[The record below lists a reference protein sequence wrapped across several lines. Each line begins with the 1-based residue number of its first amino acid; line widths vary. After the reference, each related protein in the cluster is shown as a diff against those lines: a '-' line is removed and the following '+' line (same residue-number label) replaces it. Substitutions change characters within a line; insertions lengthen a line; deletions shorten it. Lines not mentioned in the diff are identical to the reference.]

1 MGNASEGFVEHSEM
15 SDQSIVAVKIKGG
28 SYLLCD
34 LLNGKLFT
42 VKLTLFVLEKIHAVS
57 PRLVTGLLGYWVI
70 DRYT

>member
-1 MGNASEGFVEHSEM
+1 MGNASEGFVEDSEM

-42 VKLTLFVLEKIHAVS
+42 VKLTLLVFEKMHKAS
-57 PRLVTGLLGYWVI
+57 PDPGHRVTGSLAG
-70 DRYT
+70 R